1 MKFTNRKGKIRLY
14 DGTTGGYGP
23 YYLEL
28 KFDLGDFS
36 GPIGVS
42 ETEEILVLDRGVMTS
57 DAHYIEG
64 GDDKVM
70 EPNELSFSALLED
83 TSITENLLDWIEGN
97 TVNDKT
103 IVDTKGTSIRKN
115 VTNPTFAD
123 SGKRC
128 SNLEYKLDGAADLV
142 WKYLE
147 VHFPI
152 AEQSI
157 SESDDGV
164 TIALKGKC
172 YGLISRDT
180 AWTAGQSV

>member
-14 DGTTGGYGP
+14 DGTTGVNGP

-70 EPNELSFSALLED
+70 EPNELSLSALLED

-115 VTNPTFAD
+115 VTNPIFAD
-123 SGKRC
+123 ANKRC

-172 YGLISRDT
+172 YGLISRAT
-180 AWTAGQSV
+180 AWTAGQSI

>member
-14 DGTTGGYGP
+14 DGTTGVNGP

-115 VTNPTFAD
+115 VTNPIFAD
-123 SGKRC
+123 ANKRC

-142 WKYLE
+142 WKYSE
-147 VHFPI
+147 VHFQI
-152 AEQSI
+152 SEQSI

>member
-14 DGTTGGYGP
+14 DGTTGVNGP

-115 VTNPTFAD
+115 VTNPIFAD
-123 SGKRC
+123 ANKRC